1 MRELLEET
9 GISSN
14 DLQEISCYTSHDIIY
29 YCFLCVTDCD
39 KTSITLPASITVC
52 DFYKKQGYTYKN
64 GIDVID
70 EQQIFHLEKFRFV
83 GSRKF
88 QFYEL
93 NNNELWADWFKN
105 QSASFYIKGC
115 SNKGFIV

>member
-1 MRELLEET
+1 
-9 GISSN
+9 
-14 DLQEISCYTSHDIIY
+14 TSHDIIY

-64 GIDVID
+64 GIYVID

-88 QFYEL
+88 QLCEEL
-93 NNNELWADWFKN
+93 KARKN
-105 QSASFYIKGC
+105 LKLVVRC
-115 SNKGFIV
+115 VWRE